1 MKRHQA
7 LRDLSSDHHQGLVQA
22 RRMIQAA
29 GGESPASQTQPAA
42 SGEDLEAGRAGH
54 LAQAARE
61 ILTFWAE
68 HTEPHFREEE
78 EVLLPAFAVYGNT
91 SEKPIVRMLADHVAI
106 RHMVS
111 ELRSQVEQNQ
121 ANRKTMRTI
130 GEMLRAHIR
139 HEEDVVFPLIEEAMG
154 EEGLRELSGRLAASA
169 DRE

>member
-7 LRDLSSDHHQGLVQA
+7 LRDLSSDHHQSLVQA
-22 RRMIQAA
+22 RRMIRAA
-29 GGESPASQTQPAA
+29 GGESAA
-42 SGEDLEAGRAGH
+42 SEATPTLPELEADNASIV
-54 LAQAARE
+54 ARDFL
-61 ILTFWAE
+61 IFWEE
-68 HTEPHFREEE
+68 HIEPHFREEE

-121 ANRKTMRTI
+121 ANSKTMRTI

-139 HEEDVVFPLIEEAMG
+139 HE
-154 EEGLRELSGRLAASA
+154 
-169 DRE
+169 